1 MLENVYI
8 EVTLES
14 LTKQYPMGEQLKRA
28 FSEIANQAMAAN
40 MLAEQNKLLK
50 VENDRLKTKNL
61 ADGRFVVMCHKV
73 LSYEEWFELY
83 GFLVED
89 NPKLRYAMYLLV
101 MQEVKECEKLDKQAA
116 DRGMTIEDV
125 I

>member
-1 MLENVYI
+1 
-8 EVTLES
+8 
-14 LTKQYPMGEQLKRA
+14 
-28 FSEIANQAMAAN
+28 
-40 MLAEQNKLLK
+40 
-50 VENDRLKTKNL
+50 
-61 ADGRFVVMCHKV
+61 MCHKV